1 MKRLLRQI
9 INSARSPADRDTN
22 SIVSNTYRPIIR
34 TYFGVT
40 AAYYAL
46 MTLAHFWWFSGTAL
60 SMIAAAST
68 TACIFISVSWYALRK
83 QLSVGKLELLTGTT
97 NLLVLI
103 NVLVALHLEY
113 AEAKLIYF
121 IMMAIVFGFA
131 SVTIRQALI
140 SIAGAILGLFYTL
153 ITHDPSL
160 LVTYGFISFA
170 ASLCTVSITSMLR
183 RAIGLAVA
191 ARHEAEIGLDEAQSL
206 GETMRQ
212 RSLSDSLTGL
222 PNRRAFFEILK
233 GYKTADGP
241 SNNAWLILLDLDGF
255 KAVNDVHGHIMGDE
269 LLKAVADRLSGYCG
283 SAAHLSR
290 MGGDEFN
297 IILPT
302 RAKAYDVEL
311 WCQQL
316 LPQISKVYNIEG
328 RLIQISGSIGCTEIT
343 ANETETQSIRNADY
357 ALLHAK
363 RNGKNRVVVFSDE
376 HEKDALESFRIE
388 KALRAAD
395 FASELE
401 LLFQPQF
408 DLGQNKIVRVEALAR
423 WNSPTIG
430 EIGPD
435 RFIKVAEESGLI
447 ANITLAVLKKALATL
462 KSWDHPFPL
471 SINLSGNDL
480 MADQTIG
487 QIIQQVKDSELS
499 AALLEFEVTETA
511 MMADTQKASANLFRL
526 SELGHPIALDDFGTG
541 YSNFNYL
548 RTLPI
553 NKLKIDRS
561 FIENLG
567 DPMTEKILHSLVGMA
582 LTLRVECLLEGIEN
596 ELQLVMAKRAGV
608 QSVQGYLCGMPM
620 TAKELIAFFE
630 TNDKTEE
637 WQQTA

>member
-1 MKRLLRQI
+1 M
-9 INSARSPADRDTN
+9 
-22 SIVSNTYRPIIR
+22 
-34 TYFGVT
+34 G
-40 AAYYAL
+40 
-46 MTLAHFWWFSGTAL
+46 LAT
-60 SMIAAAST
+60 IASAST
-68 TACIFISVSWYALRK
+68 TACIAISASWYALRRS
-83 QLSVGKLELLTGTT
+83 LSVEKLELLTTST

-103 NVLVALHLEY
+103 NVMVALHLEY

-131 SVTIRQALI
+131 SVTARQAI
-140 SIAGAILGLFYTL
+140 VSIAAALVGLFYTL
-153 ITHDPSL
+153 IKHDPSQL
-160 LVTYGFISFA
+160 ITYGFICFA
-170 ASLCTVSITSMLR
+170 ASLCTVSITFMLR

-191 ARHEAEIGLDEAQSL
+191 ARHEAEFGLDEAKNL

-233 GYKTADGP
+233 SYRAEEHP
-241 SNNAWLILLDLDGF
+241 SKNAWLILLDLDGF

-269 LLKAVADRLSGYCG
+269 LLKAVARRLSGYCG
-283 SAAHLSR
+283 TSAHLSR

-297 IILPT
+297 IVLPT
-302 RAKAYDVEL
+302 RAKADDVEL

-316 LPQISKVYNIEG
+316 LPQISKVYSIGG

-343 ANETETQSIRNADY
+343 ADETETQSIRNADY

-376 HEKDALESFRIE
+376 HAKDATENFKIE
-388 KALRAAD
+388 KALRVAD
-395 FASELE
+395 FASEIE

-423 WNSPTIG
+423 WNSPIIG

-447 ANITLAVLKKALATL
+447 ANITLTVLKKALAAL

-480 MADQTIG
+480 IADQTIG
-487 QIIQQVKDSELS
+487 QIIQQVKDSGLNGS
-499 AALLEFEVTETA
+499 LLEFEVTETA

-561 FIENLG
+561 FIENIA

-608 QSVQGYLCGMPM
+608 QSVQGFLFGMPM
-620 TAKELIAFFE
+620 NARELAAYFK
-630 TNDKTEE
+630 TNNKTDE
-637 WQQTA
+637 WQKIA